1 MGKPVIIT
9 VTGTQINE
17 YGDIDSQ
24 EFITTGTYHIKNGA
38 YFIMYSESE
47 ITGMAGT
54 ATSVKA
60 ERGRVILNRMGTS
73 QHKQV
78 FESGYRHSTYYVTP
92 FGTMYMA
99 VASSKV
105 DVNLTDSGGSINLE
119 YVLEVDNEKVS
130 DNTLALA
137 VREA

>member
-1 MGKPVIIT
+1 MGKQVIIT
-9 VTGTQINE
+9 VKGTQLNE
-17 YGDIDSQ
+17 YDDVDSQ
-24 EFITTGTYHIKNGA
+24 EFITTGTYYIKNGV

-54 ATSVKA
+54 ATSIKA
-60 ERGRVILNRMGTS
+60 EPGRVTLNRMGTS

-78 FESGYRHSTYYVTP
+78 FETGLRHSVYYRTP
-92 FGTMYMA
+92 FGTLYMN
-99 VASSKV
+99 VTASMV

-119 YVLEVDNEKVS
+119 YVLEVDNQKVS
-130 DNTLALA
+130 DNRLALT

>member
-9 VTGTQINE
+9 VTGTQVNE
-17 YGDIDSQ
+17 YGDVDSQ
-24 EFITTGTYHIKNGA
+24 EFVTTGTYHSKNGA

-47 ITGMAGT
+47 LTGMEGT
-54 ATSVKA
+54 ATSLKA
-60 ERGRVILNRMGTS
+60 EPDRVTLNRMGTS

-78 FESGYRHSTYYVTP
+78 FETGLRYRTNYVTP

-99 VASSKV
+99 VTSGKV
-105 DVNLTDSGGSINLE
+105 EVNLTDFGGSINLE
-119 YVLEVDNEKVS
+119 YVLEVDNQKVS
-130 DNTLALA
+130 DNTLALT